1 MPEMVPPGLNPL
13 YKFLTA
19 CKKLETMQKPN
30 FDGMFHIIEVNT
42 NLEPLVGFQTAGSD
56 HKWCTKL
63 SWNVHKQTTGGI
75 DSVSGD

>member
-30 FDGMFHIIEVNT
+30 FDAMFHIIEVNT

-56 HKWCTKL
+56 HK
-63 SWNVHKQTTGGI
+63 
-75 DSVSGD
+75 